1 MQIKLVKDF
10 ENAKSGSIIEIDEK
24 DLEYFTK
31 EGHIVYIVY
40 TDIVKKE
47 ELATKESEFKAKTE
61 KEIVMPET
69 KEIKQE
75 ITAPNIVVPNKEI
88 KSMGE
93 LFQKIA
99 KGEVI
104 QKVPAGMSEN
114 TGAGVDGGF
123 LVDHLLYTGILGR
136 MMEGGVI
143 YPKCRKIQVGD
154 NYNGMKLPYLN
165 INTQSTTSQPRLY
178 RIAEAASKVATKFTF
193 AQHDLALMKLIALV
207 PVTDEL
213 LQDKNMLEGYVI
225 SQIKGQFGWRMDN
238 DLLFGTLATTGTMGV
253 LDASAAA
260 FITQP
265 QAHAATMTPTIV
277 QGLINGVSASLRGG
291 AEWFMSGQAWSL
303 IKAQMGQGVAQ
314 ILNPLAGQ
322 ETLGGYKVNVV
333 DGMLVLN
340 GAAKDI
346 LFGNWDQY
354 TLIEKGGLQMD
365 ISKEFYFDTDQTC
378 LRFVLRNAGA
388 PTWAAYTAAD
398 GKAYAAFSTTS

>member
-1 MQIKLVKDF
+1 MRIKLVSDY
-10 ENAKSGSIIEIDEK
+10 EGAKAGSLIEVEDK
-24 DLEYFTK
+24 DLAFFVK
-31 EGHIVYIVY
+31 EGHIIY
-40 TDIVKKE
+40 TEQVQAE
-47 ELATKESEFKAKTE
+47 EIITKSLEFKNKV
-61 KEIVMPET
+61 KEDIKMPEV
-69 KEIKQE
+69 KQE
-75 ITAPNIVVPNKEI
+75 VSAPNIIVSNKKEI

-93 LFQKIA
+93 LFQKIGT
-99 KGEVI
+99 GEMV
-104 QKVPAGMSEN
+104 QKVPAGMNEDTAN
-114 TGAGVDGGF
+114 ADGGF
-123 LVDHLLYTGILGR
+123 LVDHVLYTGILGR

-143 YPKCRKIQVGD
+143 YPKVRKIQVGD

-165 INTQSTTSQPRLY
+165 ITTQSTTSQPRLY
-178 RIAEAASKVATKFTF
+178 RIAEAASKTPTKFTF

-207 PVTDEL
+207 PITDEL

-225 SQIKGQFGWRMDN
+225 AQVKGQFGWRLDN
-238 DLLFGTLATTGTMGV
+238 DILFGTTATTGCMGV

-277 QGLINGVSASLRGG
+277 QGLINGVAPSLRGG
-291 AEWFMSGQAWSL
+291 AEWYMSGQAWSL

-322 ETLGGYKVNVV
+322 EMLGGYKVNVI
-333 DGMLVLN
+333 DGMLVMN

-346 LFGNWDQY
+346 LFGNFDQY
-354 TLIEKGGLQMD
+354 IMIEKGGLQMD

-388 PTWAAYTAAD
+388 PVYAAYTAAD